1 MNLNKAQLGY
11 IAGVIDGEGSISII
25 KASTKYNFSYQLRLI
40 VTNTDYRM
48 LKWLKDTI
56 GYGNVAE
63 RKRSK
68 YKPNWSNV
76 YVYAITA
83 NKAKDLLKAVYPYL
97 VIKREQADI
106 AIEFTKTI
114 LAQKN
119 NIYGCEGMKAEILQ
133 KRQDFKSRINFLNR
147 RGKFS
152 SLKNKE
158 SELGEPFQVKLMATP
173 NQAGAVMVPLACVE
187 TNGLS
192 SKEMI

>member
-1 MNLNKAQLGY
+1 MNLTKEQLGY

-56 GYGNVAE
+56 GYGNVLE
-63 RKRSK
+63 RKRKVSNPK
-68 YKPNWSNV
+68 WSNV
-76 YVYAITA
+76 YIYAITA
-83 NKAKDLLKAVYPYL
+83 NKAKDLLKAIYPYL

-114 LAQKN
+114 LNQKN
-119 NIYGCEGMKAEILQ
+119 NIYGCKGMKEEILK
-133 KRQDFKSRINFLNR
+133 KRQDFKNRINFLNR

-152 SLKNKE
+152 SLKNNGC
-158 SELGEPFQVKLMATP
+158 ELGEPFQVKLMATP
-173 NQAGAVMVPLACVE
+173 NQAGAVIMPLACVE
-187 TNGLS
+187 TNGQP